1 MGRGLR
7 QLARQAR
14 CPRCGYDVAGLDPRA
29 TCPEC
34 GIDASSKVQLRRN
47 RAFARTGWL
56 QAYWIIALVAALPL
70 ATAAINIVAAMG
82 FLGSRPSGPG
92 WRHVETGEFPILDI
106 TMALT
111 MLGFLGSVLLWPFM
125 LLLLASIAW
134 GQWSERH
141 HRTTPWSLWLPLP
154 LPLALPVM
162 IWVVMNLMIFPD

>member
-1 MGRGLR
+1 MGLGLR
-7 QLARQAR
+7 KLARQAH
-14 CPRCGYDVAGLDPRA
+14 CPRCGYQLSGLDQRA
-29 TCPEC
+29 ICPEC
-34 GIDASSKVQLRRN
+34 GTDANSRLQLKRKRDLS
-47 RAFARTGWL
+47 RVGWL
-56 QAYWIIALVAALPL
+56 QAYWAIAFVAALPL
-70 ATAAINIVAAMG
+70 ATAAINIVAAMI
-82 FLGSRPSGPG
+82 FLASRPNGPG

-134 GQWSERH
+134 GRWTERH
-141 HRTTPWSLWLPLP
+141 HRTTPWSLWLLLP